1 VDYRA
6 AVLFSFVAYLGMMT
20 LFVRSFVMKWLS
32 GKKQPVVLQP
42 TSSQFLAE
50 AERGEITP
58 PAGAEIEPV
67 TV

>member
-1 VDYRA
+1 
-6 AVLFSFVAYLGMMT
+6 MMT

-42 TSSQFLAE
+42 SSSQFLAE

-67 TV
+67 PV